1 MRYKRERKNTMANI
15 YGRQFGLTKEAIVV
29 DLYARVTF
37 AGTGAPT
44 LVTASSKGFKSVT
57 RNSAGLFTFVLGN
70 LNQID
75 KYVRL
80 LSFRVAN
87 DCITNGAAPA
97 APLVYLSANAIAGAT
112 GSFQLTFNNTSQV
125 ATDPATGEAI
135 YVHIALANSSAY

>member
-1 MRYKRERKNTMANI
+1 MANI

-37 AGTGAPT
+37 GGTGAPT

-57 RNSAGLFTFVLGN
+57 RNSQGLFTFVLGN
-70 LNQID
+70 SNQID

-80 LSFRVAN
+80 LSVDVLN
-87 DCITNGAAPA
+87 DCIMNAAAPA
-97 APLVYLSANAIAGAT
+97 APLVYLSANAVAGSA
-112 GSFQLTFNNTSQV
+112 GSFQLTFNNLSQA

-135 YVHIALANSSAY
+135 YVHIALANSTAY